1 MQKPPTIYIT
11 LEHDIPDGAGHHIR
25 QRSTVMLP
33 VDALRSAIYPEKVLL
48 TRVQQLLDESRL
60 PSLTD

>member
-33 VDALRSAIYPEKVLL
+33 IDHLRAAIHPEKVLL
-48 TRVQQLLDESRL
+48 SRVQKLIAESNL